1 MEIYFWALSV
11 FIGAAQLILGTVV
24 FFLPNTL
31 DQQRMVSTN
40 LFDELY
46 YRICMSVL
54 IFLQLLM
61 VALYI
66 SVFRRAEPLKAFV
79 ASLFVATA
87 LVGWTITVSC
97 SPSTDLTNHSIGAGL
112 FVAGTACYYIE
123 VLWLAYKYD
132 ARPAVPYDA
141 LAALVFFA
149 AAGFALAYVVLYWT
163 GPGGAWLF
171 ENLALLVM
179 ALGYTVFFYWHH
191 FDPAK
196 PLRSTTRVVVD
207 SGSQR
212 APLIAVA

>member
-1 MEIYFWALSV
+1 MENYFWALSV

-54 IFLQLLM
+54 IFMQLAV

-66 SVFRRAEPLKAFV
+66 SVFRLVEPVKAFV
-79 ASLFVATA
+79 AALFVTTA

-97 SPSTDLTNHSIGAGL
+97 SPSTELTNHSIGAGL

-123 VLWLAYKYD
+123 TLWLAYKYD
-132 ARPAVPYDA
+132 PRAAVSYDA
-141 LAALVFFA
+141 LAALVFFV
-149 AAGFALAYVVLYWT
+149 AGAFALSYVVLYLT
-163 GPGGAWLF
+163 SPSESWLF
-171 ENLALLVM
+171 ENLALLIM
-179 ALGYTVFFYWHH
+179 AVGYTVFFYWHR
-191 FDPAK
+191 FDPFR
-196 PLRSTTRVVVD
+196 PVRNTTKIVLEGSAQRV
-207 SGSQR
+207 
-212 APLIAVA
+212 PLIAFA